1 MKNHE
6 DSWRFTEYF
15 PVLEKVVN
23 KGKLRLN
30 SEKRAKKMVHPARF
44 ELTTFYSGGRRSIQL
59 SYGCIT
65 LLTIAS
71 FYRFATA
78 FPGNLAKIRK
88 VLLSM
93 QKL

>member
-1 MKNHE
+1 
-6 DSWRFTEYF
+6 
-15 PVLEKVVN
+15 
-23 KGKLRLN
+23 
-30 SEKRAKKMVHPARF
+30 MVHPARF

-71 FYRFATA
+71 FYGFATD

-88 VLLSM
+88 VLSSM